1 MFEKSVEELTELGAQ
16 ITTAEI
22 AQQPEL
28 WRDTLNIYREN
39 KEAIEAFLAEAR
51 AMGEG
56 RLSVVFTGAGTSDY
70 VGDTCAPYLRHA
82 GNTDLCDFKPIATTD
97 IVSAPRDFL
106 RAEDPTLVVSFARSG
121 NSPESLAAVAVAKE
135 LVHNVKFLN
144 ITCAPE
150 GKLAVESADDPN
162 ALTLLIPRANDKGFA
177 MTGSYT
183 CMTLL
188 STLIFDETSDEQKAE
203 WVETIAKMGEE
214 VIARESEVADY
225 LAGDFNRVTYLGS
238 GSFGGLAQESQLKI
252 LELAHGL
259 VATSYDTSMGY
270 RHGPKSFVDD
280 KTLVFV
286 FVNNDAYTRQYDIDI
301 LNEIGG
307 DEIAQHTV
315 AVQQDGATVYEGES
329 FTFKFKTGSNL
340 KGSGL
345 VGEDDDKLY
354 MAGKQVK
361 ADKDDKY
368 TVYKYDKT
376 NNSVTEMT
384 TTDFIAT
391 CTDGGKHDDD
401 KEETVYTVTTTNTD
415 SVKYYLVNTSGT
427 ILKNKTNA
435 KDADDYKF
443 SVSKRQITK
452 VVLED

>member
-1 MFEKSVEELTELGAQ
+1 MFEKSVGELTELGAQ

-82 GNTDLCDFKPIATTD
+82 GNTDLYDFKPIATTD

-177 MTGSYT
+177 MTGSYS

-188 STLIFDETSDEQKAE
+188 STLIFDTASDEQKAE

-214 VIARESEVADY
+214 VIAREPEIADY

-307 DEIAQHTV
+307 DKIAQHTV

-329 FTFKFKTGSNL
+329 FTFKGYEALPEGYLALPFVMFAQAISL
-340 KGSGL
+340 L
-345 VGEDDDKLY
+345 
-354 MAGKQVK
+354 
-361 ADKDDKY
+361 
-368 TVYKYDKT
+368 
-376 NNSVTEMT
+376 NSVRVGNTPDT
-384 TTDFIAT
+384 PSPT
-391 CTDGGKHDDD
+391 G
-401 KEETVYTVTTTNTD
+401 TVNRVVKGVTIHPFT
-415 SVKYYLVNTSGT
+415 
-427 ILKNKTNA
+427 A
-435 KDADDYKF
+435 
-443 SVSKRQITK
+443 
-452 VVLED
+452 